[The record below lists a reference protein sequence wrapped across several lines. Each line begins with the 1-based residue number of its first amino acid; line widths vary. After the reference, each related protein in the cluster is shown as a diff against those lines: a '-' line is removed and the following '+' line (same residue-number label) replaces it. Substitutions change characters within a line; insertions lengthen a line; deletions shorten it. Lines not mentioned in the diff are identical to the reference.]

1 MFFFFL
7 ILKLAFKSFEIL
19 HVEMI
24 MGWQD
29 FPYIVEGEKGNH
41 ESLCI
46 QAACMQPESFHNS
59 KLHGNLSCVRS

>member
-1 MFFFFL
+1 
-7 ILKLAFKSFEIL
+7 
-19 HVEMI
+19 MI

-46 QAACMQPESFHNS
+46 QAACS
-59 KLHGNLSCVRS
+59 LNLFTTASYMVT

>member
-1 MFFFFL
+1 
-7 ILKLAFKSFEIL
+7 
-19 HVEMI
+19 